1 MAHNHG
7 VLSFF
12 LFASAICRHSSE
24 QCALKQTT
32 GTKADSKPDQ
42 PTMLPFMNITF
53 IWSNIKRFRDYTRD
67 GNVTFRMPCTK
78 SHTAHR
84 ICKEHSH
91 DYKAGEHTSSLM
103 LKSMEHAAETEG
115 GGVGG
120 YGDSAQRRG
129 PSLSGCTWGSMGP
142 SAASSSCASSLLNVL
157 VSGVIALHEPRRCRR
172 RGDSRKHPPACVL
185 SLLSPRVDAR
195 SSSRSSL
202 SESTLASSLAVPHV

>member
-42 PTMLPFMNITF
+42 PIMLPFMNITF
-53 IWSNIKRFRDYTRD
+53 IWSNIKRFWDYTRD

-84 ICKEHSH
+84 ICKEDSH

-103 LKSMEHAAETEG
+103 IKKVWSMLAERQRGEGWEAMETQRNVEVPRFLAVLGAAW
-115 GGVGG
+115 VPQ
-120 YGDSAQRRG
+120 QRR
-129 PSLSGCTWGSMGP
+129 
-142 SAASSSCASSLLNVL
+142 
-157 VSGVIALHEPRRCRR
+157 
-172 RGDSRKHPPACVL
+172 PPVHHLC
-185 SLLSPRVDAR
+185 
-195 SSSRSSL
+195 
-202 SESTLASSLAVPHV
+202 